1 MAAPSVRQLL
11 DRRQWLERLNG
22 KGKSSQPRA
31 RGLPFLPAVPMII
44 ILIGAATA
52 AAITRLGID
61 QLRDQSDRA
70 TALRSKTLALT
81 LAERLRATPHGAIDS
96 AGAGAVSPATLQ
108 DYLAAHPNSAFEKVI
123 ENAADRSGAE
133 FLLVG
138 GAGQVVVDATD
149 GDTHERNVGIF
160 QKHRNGDTH
169 TEDGVRSH
177 FFATPLAAPL
187 EGLWLIAFV
196 PAAETPYAT
205 SQLVTSVVG
214 FTLILVGGAA
224 LVAYYLARSVHSDV
238 SFVRDRI
245 VAMTTLDSAPG
256 GQAIVVRGVDQV
268 GQLTVAFNRLV
279 ERFYAAEEAYR
290 RDLSGALNY
299 ERERSDFLA
308 ALSHELRTPL
318 NVILGFADVLLSE
331 VDGPLSPEA
340 RESLTVV
347 RQSGSHLR
355 SLINDILDLSALE
368 TGRLNLQLKQTNL
381 WSIATDVVRES
392 RLAAESK
399 ELSIEL
405 AGEPV
410 EAVADQLRVRQ
421 VLGNLV
427 SNAVK
432 FTSHGGI
439 TVTVGR
445 RDDQATLSVT
455 DTGPGIAKEEQSA
468 VFEEYRQ
475 SGDWQSR
482 GAGSGLGLAI
492 TRRLVRM
499 HGGRIEL
506 TSKLGEGSRFT
517 VLLPISG
524 PPDSGATPSQADAPR
539 GNTLRLSTD
548 LARTMER

>member
-1 MAAPSVRQLL
+1 MAALNDRQRSPKGEVKVRTPSPQ
-11 DRRQWLERLNG
+11 
-22 KGKSSQPRA
+22 
-31 RGLPFLPAVPMII
+31 RGLTFLPLVPAII
-44 ILIGAATA
+44 IIVGIATA
-52 AAITRLGID
+52 AAITWLGVE
-61 QLRDQSDRA
+61 QLREQSDRA
-70 TALRSKTLALT
+70 TALQSKALALT
-81 LAERLRATPHGAIDS
+81 LGERLRATPHA
-96 AGAGAVSPATLQ
+96 ALAVERGRE
-108 DYLAAHPNSAFEKVI
+108 LADRAPREDVGKRMLEAPDLLFNRVI
-123 ENAADRSGAE
+123 ARAADRSGAE
-133 FLLVG
+133 FL
-138 GAGQVVVDATD
+138 VVDEAGTTIVDETD
-149 GDTHERNVGIF
+149 GAPHIQNINILKKLGS
-160 QKHRNGDTH
+160 GDTH
-169 TEDGVRSH
+169 TQHGRTH
-177 FFATPLAAPL
+177 FFATRLSAPL

-196 PAAETPYAT
+196 PAAETPFAT
-205 SQLVTSVVG
+205 SPLVRAVIG
-214 FTLILVGGAA
+214 FALVLVGVAA
-224 LVAYYLARSVHSDV
+224 FVAYYLARSVHSDV
-238 SFVRDRI
+238 SYVRDRI
-245 VAMTTLDSAPG
+245 VGMTTLDSAPG

-340 RESLTVV
+340 RENLTVV

-368 TGRLNLQLKQTNL
+368 TGRLNLQLKKTNL
-381 WSIATDVVRES
+381 WSIAADVVRES
-392 RLAAESK
+392 RLSAEAK
-399 ELSIEL
+399 NLTIEL
-405 AGEPV
+405 RGEPV
-410 EAVADQLRVRQ
+410 DAIADQLRVRQ

-432 FTSHGGI
+432 FTSAGGVVI
-439 TVTVGR
+439 TVGR
-445 RDDQATLSVT
+445 SDENATLSVA
-455 DTGPGIAKEEQSA
+455 DTGPGIATEEQTA

-506 TSKLGEGSRFT
+506 SSRLGEGSRFT
-517 VLLPISG
+517 VLLPLVG
-524 PPDSGATPSQADAPR
+524 PPDSSAAPQEPDLPR
-539 GNTLRLSTD
+539 GNTLRISSH
-548 LARTMER
+548 LARSAER